1 MLNEIKISTKLL
13 FISIVTVIGLIVLS
27 YVSINSSL
35 IGKNSLETIYEK
47 NVVPDSEITAAR
59 DNFEMVLNDL
69 IHVTS
74 EFLPT
79 GQAKDRLPLIE
90 KNMKTFFEKALQS
103 DFYAEP
109 TLKQNLNEAYERYSQ
124 KIAPKYS
131 RI

>member
-59 DNFEMVLNDL
+59 DNFEMLLNDL
-69 IHVTS
+69 IYVTS

-90 KNMKTFFEKALQS
+90 KNMKAFF
-103 DFYAEP
+103 
-109 TLKQNLNEAYERYSQ
+109 
-124 KIAPKYS
+124 
-131 RI
+131 